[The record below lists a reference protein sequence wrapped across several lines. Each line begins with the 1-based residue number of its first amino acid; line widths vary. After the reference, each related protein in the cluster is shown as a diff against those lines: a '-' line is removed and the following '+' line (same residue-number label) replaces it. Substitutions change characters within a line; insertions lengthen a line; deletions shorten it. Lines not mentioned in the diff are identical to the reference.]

1 MQNLL
6 DFFSNFGLRDYL
18 ACVLAAGSIFVF
30 IAWVGTMSQGVDIF
44 ISAQDRAETIEN
56 VTIVGVDFPSSG
68 VFPNDG
74 RMHYRAVLDD
84 GTLLS
89 LSAED
94 YFSVANRDLPVR
106 CTLKFG
112 DIGENSTILSFD
124 DLGGI

>member
-18 ACVLAAGSIFVF
+18 ACVLAVVSIFVF
-30 IAWVGTMSQGVDIF
+30 IAWVGTMSQVGEIF
-44 ISAQDRAETIEN
+44 VSAHDHAGSIDN
-56 VTIVGVDFPSSG
+56 VTIVGVDFPSPG
-68 VFPNDG
+68 TYPNNG
-74 RMHYRAVLDD
+74 RVHYRVCLDD
-84 GTLLS
+84 GTLVS